1 MTETK
6 DKNEKT
12 VTWLIDPYITISADD
27 PGVFDVK
34 IEKEE
39 NNGGMFLPET
49 FRITSVCGEP
59 GKVIYAGI
67 VKKMHHVSRWV
78 EQENTEEVQSD

>member
-1 MTETK
+1 MTEPT
-6 DKNEKT
+6 DKQENT
-12 VTWLIDPYITISADD
+12 VTWLINPYVTISADD
-27 PGVFDVK
+27 PGVFNVK

-49 FRITSVCGEP
+49 FRITSVCGKP

-67 VKKMHHVSRWV
+67 VKKLHHVSKWV
-78 EQENTEEVQSD
+78 ERDDTEEVQID